1 MDALDARRKLN
12 VHKISEDALNVERP
26 LNVSITFSLCPVFRG
41 EPHLDESLLE
51 SKALR
56 VSTEMFAYTNPDEK
70 TLIYQKFI

>member
-1 MDALDARRKLN
+1 MDALDTRRKLN
-12 VHKISEDALNVERP
+12 VHKISEDA

-56 VSTEMFAYTNPDEK
+56 VSTEMFAYTNPDKK
-70 TLIYQKFI
+70 TSLIYQKFI